1 VVNVLQAM
9 LMEKA
14 KKQVAIRMRESVYS
28 RLESLAEKENQTIT
42 AVINRA
48 IAIYLKNQ
56 ELNHE

>member
-1 VVNVLQAM
+1 M